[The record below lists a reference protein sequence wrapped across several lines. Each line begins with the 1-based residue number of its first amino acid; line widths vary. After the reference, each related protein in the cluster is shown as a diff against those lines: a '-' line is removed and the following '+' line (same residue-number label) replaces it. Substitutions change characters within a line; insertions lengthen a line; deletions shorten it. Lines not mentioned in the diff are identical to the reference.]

1 MKKTKLREPINSL
14 THLAGAGV
22 FFLGTIALITNRII
36 TNASMKDIL
45 GVIIFGLSLILLY
58 LSSGIYHGYNGSEKG
73 IKVLKKLDH
82 SMIYVLIAGSYT
94 PICLSVLDGN
104 KRILILT
111 VVWGI
116 AIFGIFSKIYINNIP
131 RVLYTFFY
139 LLMGWMV
146 VFFIKDLYN
155 NVDPNGFNLLVLGGI
170 LYSIGGFI
178 YMIKK
183 PNISKTFGFHELFHL
198 FILGGSLSHYFLVF
212 QYLK

>member
-1 MKKTKLREPINSL
+1 MKNIKLREPINSL
-14 THLAGAGV
+14 THLAGAAV
-22 FFLGTIALITNRII
+22 FFVGTIALISNRII
-36 TNASMKDIL
+36 TNASMRDIL
-45 GVIIFGLSLILLY
+45 GAIIFGLSLVLLY
-58 LSSGIYHGYNGSEKG
+58 LASGIYHGYNGSEKG

-104 KRILILT
+104 KRILILS

-155 NVDPNGFNLLVLGGI
+155 NVDPIGFKLLVLGGI

-212 QYLK
+212 LYL

>member
-94 PICLSVLDGN
+94 PICLSVLYGN

>member
-1 MKKTKLREPINSL
+1 MKNIKLREPINSL
-14 THLAGAGV
+14 THLAGAAV
-22 FFLGTIALITNRII
+22 FFVGTIALITNRII
-36 TNASMKDIL
+36 TNASMRDIL
-45 GVIIFGLSLILLY
+45 GAIIFGLSLVLLY
-58 LSSGIYHGYNGSEKG
+58 LASGIYHGYNGSEKG
-73 IKVLKKLDH
+73 IKVLIKLDH
-82 SMIYVLIAGSYT
+82 SMIYILIAGSYT

-104 KRILILT
+104 KRIIILT
-111 VVWGI
+111 VVWGS

-155 NVDPNGFNLLVLGGI
+155 NVNPIGYNLLVLGGI

-198 FILGGSLSHYFLVF
+198 FILGASFSHQFIVF
-212 QYLK
+212 QYL

>member
-1 MKKTKLREPINSL
+1 MKKIILREPINSL
-14 THLAGAGV
+14 THLAGAAV
-22 FFLGTIALITNRII
+22 FFIGTIILITNRILL
-36 TNASMKDIL
+36 NAGVKDII
-45 GVIIFGLSLILLY
+45 GAIIFGLSLVLLY
-58 LSSGIYHGYNGSEKG
+58 LASGIYHGYNGSEKG

-94 PICLSVLDGN
+94 PICLHVLDGN

-146 VFFIKDLYN
+146 VFFIKDLYR
-155 NVDPNGFNLLVLGGI
+155 NVDTIGFNLLVLGGI
-170 LYSIGGFI
+170 LYSIGGVI

-183 PNISKTFGFHELFHL
+183 PNISKIFGFHELFHL

-212 QYLK
+212 KYLI

>member
-104 KRILILT
+104 KRILILS

-155 NVDPNGFNLLVLGGI
+155 NVDPIGFKLLVLGGI

-212 QYLK
+212 LYL

>member
-1 MKKTKLREPINSL
+1 MKKIKLREPINSL
-14 THLAGAGV
+14 THLVGAGV
-22 FFLGTIALITNRII
+22 FFLATIALITNRIM
-36 TNASMKDIL
+36 THASIKDIL
-45 GVIIFGLSLILLY
+45 GVIVFGISLILLY
-58 LSSGIYHGYNGSEKG
+58 LASGIYHGYNGSEKG

-94 PICLSVLDGN
+94 PICLSVLEGN
-104 KRILILT
+104 KRIFILT
-111 VVWGI
+111 IIWGV
-116 AIFGIFSKIYINNIP
+116 AIFGIFSKIYINNVP

-198 FILGGSLSHYFLVF
+198 FILGGSLAHYVFVF

>member
-1 MKKTKLREPINSL
+1 MKKIKLREPINSL

-22 FFLGTIALITNRII
+22 FFLGTIALITNRIM
-36 TNASMKDIL
+36 TQASIKDIL
-45 GVIIFGLSLILLY
+45 GVIVFGLSLILLY
-58 LSSGIYHGYNGSEKG
+58 LASGIYHGYNGSEKG

-94 PICLSVLDGN
+94 PICLSVLEGN

-155 NVDPNGFNLLVLGGI
+155 NVDPIGFNLLAFGGI
-170 LYSIGGFI
+170 LYSIGGVI

-198 FILGGSLSHYFLVF
+198 FILGGSLSHYVLVF